1 MIKSRIVELLKN
13 YSLYKSRSLF
23 LKKEISL
30 RKQSA
35 GTAQENR
42 DEIDRLEI
50 ELSRLEHKA
59 DVIETGMKMAGEYNE
74 RYKYILEAHFIN
86 NVRIEDIADMTHMSR
101 SRCYELCNEA
111 VLYLSKIIF
120 GEDQERNII

>member
-1 MIKSRIVELLKN
+1 MIKSGIVELLEN

-23 LKKEISL
+23 LKKEISS

-59 DVIETGMKMAGEYNE
+59 DVIETGLKMAGEYNE
-74 RYKYILEAHFIN
+74 RYKYILEAHFLN

-120 GEDQERNII
+120 GEDRERNI